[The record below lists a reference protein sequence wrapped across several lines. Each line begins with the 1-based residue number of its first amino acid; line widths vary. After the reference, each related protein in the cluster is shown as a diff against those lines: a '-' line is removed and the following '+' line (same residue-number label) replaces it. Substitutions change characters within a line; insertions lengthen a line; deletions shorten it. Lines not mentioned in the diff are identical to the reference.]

1 MARHWHGGTLSS
13 RQTRRGCHKNSR
25 TKSRHHAAIPGC
37 DGVRCQT
44 WKASAAHHDDVRLQL
59 TGNQGCTG
67 ADTACNRPDLIA
79 RVFEAKSG
87 NKRHE
92 YKMNG
97 FCLFATVRL
106 SCYWFNFIL
115 PLI

>member
-1 MARHWHGGTLSS
+1 MS
-13 RQTRRGCHKNSR
+13 QR

-87 NKRHE
+87 NKRHAGCFGNE
-92 YKMNG
+92 CKMNG
-97 FCLFATVRL
+97 FCFFAVFRIVF
-106 SCYWFNFIL
+106 S
-115 PLI
+115 